1 MGAEATTSVGANWAR
16 LEGQVV
22 DGRFPLHRYLG
33 SSDHSGVFIT
43 ESAELASSEVAVKL
57 LSMAPARAESQL
69 ARWHVAARF
78 EHPHLVRFF
87 DVGRCN
93 VGGVGNLYAVM
104 EYADQDLAQ
113 LLQRRALTEDEAR
126 EMLVPALSAL
136 AFLHERK
143 LVLGRMKPSNVL
155 VVGDQLKLA
164 SDAIRPV
171 GELDD
176 VKALSVYDPP
186 EARDGTCS
194 TACDVWA
201 LGVTLCEALTR
212 RQPLG
217 LLGGAASVVLPPDL
231 PPAFREIVA
240 WCLRRQPQDRPEVAE
255 IDAWLSGQ
263 PGSAVVTTEGGDEG
277 SEGESAEALD
287 AGLQADDTELSA
299 ASGGRPGAE
308 LSAAAGR
315 AHDAELSEAIGRAH
329 GVEQNAAAGRA
340 HDAELSAATDR
351 AHGAQSNATTR
362 PQGAELATA
371 MPVAAVDSELAAGL
385 ESPASAKRMTAAAPS
400 ATASAPKSAA
410 SAVGAP
416 EPAPAIAAATTR
428 EPKPAPAMLAATDS
442 EPNSAPAIPVA
453 TVSEPKSASV
463 RPQPTSSAPISA
475 PASTAAG
482 SSARPAA
489 PSAHA
494 AATAAMSAP
503 ATSAAPTASTPKP
516 APAMSANEPQS
527 APAPTTGAPK
537 SSSAIP
543 PPAASAPRPASAM
556 PAATAGAMT
565 GGAMTGGAMTG
576 SAMTGSAP
584 AIGAPAIG
592 AVTAS
597 AAKASG
603 ATVSAPGPGA
613 PTAAPASPRA
623 AHTAFGTGSES
634 GAASPMP
641 TAAHAPRVAPP
652 PPPAPASATTL
663 PRSVTGG
670 PSVASSLSQVVPKW
684 KLPEKPSRAA
694 LRAQAE
700 GGAPLAPRRPLMPL
714 ALGIIAVIVVVWG
727 GIRAF
732 RTAPD
737 PVTAA
742 STQAAS
748 DTSTESSVAEEATSP
763 ETAAAESD
771 APSSRAAASND
782 PRRSPASSS
791 MKSAPATGATSAK
804 ARSPGTSD
812 DSSAAT
818 INEVIP
824 DVPERAQRTIRGHV
838 RVSIRVIVENDGTVF
853 AALTEQRG
861 PSRYFERLAI
871 EAAKQWTFEPTDS
884 TAQRLMLVK
893 FDFTRT
899 GTTAQAVALK

>member
-43 ESAELASSEVAVKL
+43 ESAELASSDVAVKL
-57 LSMAPARAESQL
+57 LSMASARAESQL

-453 TVSEPKSASV
+453 TVSEPKSASA
-463 RPQPTSSAPISA
+463 RPQPTSS
-475 PASTAAG
+475 
-482 SSARPAA
+482 
-489 PSAHA
+489 
-494 AATAAMSAP
+494 
-503 ATSAAPTASTPKP
+503 
-516 APAMSANEPQS
+516 
-527 APAPTTGAPK
+527 
-537 SSSAIP
+537 
-543 PPAASAPRPASAM
+543 
-556 PAATAGAMT
+556 
-565 GGAMTGGAMTG
+565 
-576 SAMTGSAP
+576 
-584 AIGAPAIG
+584 
-592 AVTAS
+592 
-597 AAKASG
+597 
-603 ATVSAPGPGA
+603 A

-742 STQAAS
+742 PTQAAS

-763 ETAAAESD
+763 QTAAAESD